1 MRIAF
6 VHERSGFF
14 GGVEQNMFDTAQGL
28 SARGHDC
35 FLVAGPLP
43 GKDAER
49 FRSAFTP
56 IAAEWVDGNPSGA
69 SLRAQIESNG
79 IDALYVHKVPRSDF
93 LEPVKGAALA
103 VRMVHDHDSTCP
115 RRHKYFVHS
124 GQACSLAI
132 GWRCYL
138 DLAFV
143 EKRDGAIR
151 LKSIPDVKREAK
163 RLNLYDRVATN
174 SESMVEELA
183 MNGVE
188 RPKLFLAHPVVPEQ
202 DTPLQ
207 PISDQ
212 PHVLF
217 VGQLIRGK
225 GVDLLLRSL
234 AILKCPWRAT
244 IAGDG
249 NARQSLEALAR
260 ELQIADRVEFLGW
273 FASEKARELY
283 DQARVLA
290 VPARWPEP
298 FGMVGVE
305 AMRRARP
312 VVGFRVGG
320 IPDWLVDN
328 ETGYLV
334 EQQNIEAF
342 ADRLERLLTD
352 TKLATNMGQGGFERA
367 KSHFSFAAY
376 IDQLEKILGNR

>member
-1 MRIAF
+1 VRIAF

-14 GGVEQNMFDTAQGL
+14 GGVEQNMFDTAKGL

-35 FLVAGPLP
+35 LLIAGPLP
-43 GKDAER
+43 GKDPER
-49 FRSAFTP
+49 FASAFTSLT
-56 IAAEWVDGNPSGA
+56 AEWSDGNPSGS
-69 SLRAQIESNG
+69 SLRKLIDDNS

-93 LEPVKGAALA
+93 LEQVKGKVLT

-143 EKRDGAIR
+143 EKKDGGIR

-174 SESMVEELA
+174 SQSMVEELA
-183 MNGVE
+183 INGVE
-188 RPKLFLAHPVVPEQ
+188 RTRLFLAHPVVPEQ
-202 DTPLQ
+202 DAPLL
-207 PISDQ
+207 PISSE

-234 AILKCPWRAT
+234 ALLKCPWRAT

-249 NARQSLEALAR
+249 NARQNLEALAK
-260 ELQIADRVEFLGW
+260 ELQIDNRVEFLGW
-273 FASEKARELY
+273 FPSEKARELY

-352 TKLATNMGQGGFERA
+352 TKLATSMGNKGFQRA
-367 KSHFSFAAY
+367 ASHFSFSAY
-376 IDQLEKILGNR
+376 IDQLVNILGNR